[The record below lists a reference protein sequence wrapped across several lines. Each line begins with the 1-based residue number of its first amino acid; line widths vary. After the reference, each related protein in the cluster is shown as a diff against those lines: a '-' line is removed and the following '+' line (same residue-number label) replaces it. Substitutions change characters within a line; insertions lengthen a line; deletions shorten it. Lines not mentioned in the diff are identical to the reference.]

1 MVKVNAL
8 DDMGILKH
16 ERASV
21 EVLGQIALVSAFIR
35 LTLQRSS
42 ELNMR
47 ELADAVMS
55 VGL

>member
-8 DDMGILKH
+8 DDTGIFKH

-35 LTLQRSS
+35 LTLQRDH
-42 ELNMR
+42 LN
-47 ELADAVMS
+47 
-55 VGL
+55 